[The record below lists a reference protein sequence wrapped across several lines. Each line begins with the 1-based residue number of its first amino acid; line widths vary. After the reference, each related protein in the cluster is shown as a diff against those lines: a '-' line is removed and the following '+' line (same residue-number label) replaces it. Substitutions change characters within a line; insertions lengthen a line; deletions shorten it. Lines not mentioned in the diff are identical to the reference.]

1 MFKIAVLVSGG
12 GTNLQEITDNIENKR
27 LNCKIEYIIADRD
40 CYSLERGRK
49 YNIKSILLDKKEYGN
64 KLSNEINKVLEN
76 KVDLIVL
83 AGYLSIID
91 KDFISNWNNKII
103 NIHPSLL
110 PKYGGKGMYG
120 MKVHEA
126 VIANKEKK
134 SGCTVHFVDVDID
147 TGKIL
152 LQRKVDVSNN
162 ETPESLQKKVLKE
175 EHQLLIEA
183 IEKVISD
190 SVISDK
196 GGI

>member
-1 MFKIAVLVSGG
+1 MYKIAVIVSGG
-12 GTNLQEITDNIENKR
+12 GTNLQEIIDNIENKR

-49 YNIKSILLDKKEYGN
+49 YNIKSVLLDKKEYGN

-91 KDFISNWNNKII
+91 KDFISDWNNKII

-126 VIANKEKK
+126 VIANKEKE

-162 ETPESLQKKVLKE
+162 ETSESLQKKVLKE

-190 SVISDK
+190 SVISNK

>member
-12 GTNLQEITDNIENKR
+12 GTNLQEIIDNIENTR
-27 LNCKIEYIIADRD
+27 LNSTIEYIIADRD

-49 YNIKSILLDKKEYGN
+49 YNIKSVLLDKKEYGN

-91 KDFISNWNNKII
+91 KDFISDWNNKII

>member
-12 GTNLQEITDNIENKR
+12 GTNLQEIIDNIENKR

-49 YNIKSILLDKKEYGN
+49 YNIKSVLLDKKEYGN

-91 KDFISNWNNKII
+91 KDFISDWNNKII

-126 VIANKEKK
+126 VIANKEKE

-162 ETPESLQKKVLKE
+162 ETSESLQKKVLKE

-190 SVISDK
+190 SVISHK

>member
-12 GTNLQEITDNIENKR
+12 GTNLQEIIDNIENKR

-49 YNIKSILLDKKEYGN
+49 YNIKSVLLDKKEYGN

-91 KDFISNWNNKII
+91 KDFISDWNNKII

-126 VIANKEKK
+126 VIAHKEKK

>member
-12 GTNLQEITDNIENKR
+12 GTNLQEIIDNIENKR

-49 YNIKSILLDKKEYGN
+49 YNIKSVLLDKKEYGN

-120 MKVHEA
+120 MNVHEA

-190 SVISDK
+190 SVISNK

>member
-12 GTNLQEITDNIENKR
+12 GTNLQEIIDNIENKR

-49 YNIKSILLDKKEYGN
+49 YNIKSVLLDKKEYGN

-83 AGYLSIID
+83 AGYLSIVD
-91 KDFISNWNNKII
+91 KDFISDWNNKII

-120 MKVHEA
+120 MNVHEA
-126 VIANKEKK
+126 VIANKEKE

-152 LQRKVDVSNN
+152 LQRKVDVSDN

-190 SVISDK
+190 SVISNK

>member
-12 GTNLQEITDNIENKR
+12 GTNLQEIIDNIENKR

-49 YNIKSILLDKKEYGN
+49 YNIKSVLLDKKEYGN

-126 VIANKEKK
+126 VIANKENK

>member
-12 GTNLQEITDNIENKR
+12 GTNLQEIIDNIENKR

-49 YNIKSILLDKKEYGN
+49 YNIKSIHLDKKEYGN

-91 KDFISNWNNKII
+91 KDFISDWNNKII

>member
-12 GTNLQEITDNIENKR
+12 GTNLQEIIDNIENKR

-49 YNIKSILLDKKEYGN
+49 YNIKSVLLDKKEYGN

-91 KDFISNWNNKII
+91 KDFISDWNNKII

-126 VIANKEKK
+126 VIANKEKE